1 MNSRL
6 LALLS
11 FGILLS
17 GAVVVDRVAI
27 IVGKRVVKT
36 SDLERDLRVSQFLNR
51 QPPDLSPTTR
61 RKVADRLITQEL
73 IHQEVMNGGYSRPTE
88 KDVATF
94 IQNLKR
100 DRFSNSDTQFR
111 SALARYEL
119 TEDALRQY
127 MLWQLTVLRFID
139 ERFRPGVLVT
149 DEDVRAYYEANGA
162 ELQKANPKNSSLE
175 ALDPTIR
182 ETLIGERVN
191 QNFEEWLTNTRQRLR
206 IEYRDPVLREGTAA
220 QGAKQ

>member
-1 MNSRL
+1 MNLRL
-6 LALLS
+6 LALLG

-51 QPPDLSPTTR
+51 QPLDLSPANR

-88 KDVATF
+88 KDVDAF
-94 IQNLKR
+94 VQKLKR
-100 DRFSNSDTQFR
+100 DRFSNSDAQLR

-119 TEDALRQY
+119 TEDELRQY
-127 MLWQLTVLRFID
+127 LLWQLTVLRFID

-149 DEDVRAYYEANGA
+149 DEDVRAYYEANLA
-162 ELQKANPKNSSLE
+162 ELQKANPKNSSRE
-175 ALDPTIR
+175 ALEPTIR

-206 IEYRDPVLREGTAA
+206 IEYRDPILREGTAT
-220 QGAKQ
+220 QGAKK

>member
-1 MNSRL
+1 MNLRL
-6 LALLS
+6 LALLG

-51 QPPDLSPTTR
+51 QPLDLSPANR

-88 KDVATF
+88 KDVDAF
-94 IQNLKR
+94 VQKLKR
-100 DRFSNSDTQFR
+100 DRFSNSDAQLR

-119 TEDALRQY
+119 TEDELRQY
-127 MLWQLTVLRFID
+127 LLWQLTVLRFID

-149 DEDVRAYYEANGA
+149 DEDVRAYYEANLA
-162 ELQKANPKNSSLE
+162 ELQKANPKNSSRE
-175 ALDPTIR
+175 ALESTIR

-206 IEYRDPVLREGTAA
+206 IEYRDPILREGTAT
-220 QGAKQ
+220 QGAKK

>member
-1 MNSRL
+1 MNLRL
-6 LALLS
+6 LALLG

-51 QPPDLSPTTR
+51 QPLDLSPANR

-88 KDVATF
+88 KDVDAF
-94 IQNLKR
+94 VQKLKR
-100 DRFSNSDTQFR
+100 DRFSNSDAQLR

-119 TEDALRQY
+119 TEDELRQY
-127 MLWQLTVLRFID
+127 LLWQLTVLRFID

-149 DEDVRAYYEANGA
+149 DEDVRAYYEANLA
-162 ELQKANPKNSSLE
+162 ELQKANPKNSSQE
-175 ALDPTIR
+175 ALEPTIR

-206 IEYRDPVLREGTAA
+206 IEYRDPILREGTAT
-220 QGAKQ
+220 QGAKK